1 MDEAEIVRGPRK
13 DRGFTIIDNSLL
25 NDKLLSFRARGV
37 LAYLLSKPT
46 GWKVSAERLATE
58 AKEGRDAMRT
68 ALNEIEAAGYL
79 VRRRWR
85 DPKTNVWK
93 SKQFVYEEPQRDFSG
108 GSDQAK
114 RENVQV
120 ESTGDFQRQVSSAR
134 FPGALV
140 SNGKELEGEGVTIQ
154 RELRSVPSPTP
165 PSSPRCKKHAA
176 LPADADVPPCRACKT
191 ARERYESERPPKPTI
206 DRAAIDACGLCD
218 DNGLVEVAD
227 HAVQRCSHPNT
238 RSRLSSA

>member
-13 DRGFTIIDNSLL
+13 ERGFTIIDNSLL
-25 NDKLLSFRARGV
+25 NDKAMSFRARGV

-46 GWKVSAERLATE
+46 GWKVSAERLSSE

-85 DPKTNVWK
+85 DPV
-93 SKQFVYEEPQRDFSG
+93 SKQWRSTQTIYDEPQREVSE

-114 RENVQV
+114 QQV
-120 ESTGDFQRQVSSAR
+120 GPTADFQRQLPSDSY
-134 FPGALV
+134 PGALV
-140 SNGKELEGEGVTIQ
+140 RTGKELGKGGTS
-154 RELRSVPSPTP
+154 RSRITAVPSPAP
-165 PSSPRCKKHAA
+165 PSPPSPRCSKHAA
-176 LPADADVPPCRACKT
+176 LPADADVPPCRPCKV
-191 ARERYESERPPKPTI
+191 ARERYEAERPPKPTI
-206 DRAAIDACGLCD
+206 DRAAIDECPMCD

-227 HAVQRCSHPNT
+227 HTVERCKHT
-238 RSRLSSA
+238 HRRSSA